1 MRAMMNVLIVR
12 TSSMGDLIHTWPA
25 ITELKTH
32 YPNLKISW
40 LAEENFADIPRLHP
54 AVDDVIPL
62 AWRRWRKQ
70 LLSPVIWAEMK
81 AVRQKLRATQWDLV
95 VDCQGLL
102 KSAVPAKFSGAPL
115 TGYDRRSIREPLACL
130 LYDKTH
136 RVDWSLSAVE
146 RCRLLLAKVFGY
158 QTEGSPCFGVPA
170 AARPAWLQAERYA
183 VLLHATSRAS
193 KEWPEQ
199 YWIALGEKLV
209 AQHGLQLLIPW
220 GNAAEQQRAERLA
233 AAMPQAVVAP
243 RMNLVEACGLLGHAR
258 AVIGVDTGLSHLANA
273 LNVPLVAIYTD
284 TDPSK
289 TGVVETPWA
298 TNLGN
303 IGQCPTVDAVYQ
315 ALLARKDMQ

>member
-1 MRAMMNVLIVR
+1 MMNVLIVR

-32 YPNLKISW
+32 YPNLRISW

-54 AVDDVIPL
+54 AVDDVITL

-70 LLSPVIWAEMK
+70 LLSPASWAEMK

-115 TGYDRRSIREPLACL
+115 TGYDRHSIREPLACL

-170 AARPAWLQAERYA
+170 AERPAWLQADRYA

-199 YWIALGEKLV
+199 HWITLGAKLV

-220 GNAAEQQRAERLA
+220 GNAAEQQRAQRLA
-233 AAMPQAVVAP
+233 AVMPQAVVAP

-284 TDPSK
+284 TDPGK

-303 IGQCPTVDAVYQ
+303 IGQCPSVDEVYQ

>member
-32 YPNLKISW
+32 YPNLRISW

-54 AVDDVIPL
+54 AVEQVIPM
-62 AWRRWRKQ
+62 AWRRWRKR
-70 LLSPVIWAEMK
+70 LFAADTRAEMK
-81 AVRQKLRATQWDLV
+81 AVYQQLQATRWDLV

-102 KSAVPAKFSGAPL
+102 KSAIPAKLSRGPL
-115 TGYDRRSIREPLACL
+115 TGYDRHSIREPLACL

-146 RCRLLLAKVFGY
+146 RCRLLLSKVFGY
-158 QTEGSPCFGVPA
+158 QPEGSPRFGVPA
-170 AARPAWLQAERYA
+170 AARPAWLQDDQYA

-199 YWIALGEKLV
+199 YWIALGERLN
-209 AQHGLQLLIPW
+209 AQHGLQLIIPW
-220 GNAAEQQRAERLA
+220 GNAAEQQRAQRLA

-284 TDPSK
+284 TDPGK

-303 IGQCPTVDAVYQ
+303 IGQCPTVDEVYQ

>member
-32 YPNLKISW
+32 YPNLRISW

-54 AVDDVIPL
+54 AVEQVIPM
-62 AWRRWRKQ
+62 AWRRWRKR
-70 LLSPVIWAEMK
+70 LFAAETRAEMK
-81 AVRQKLRATQWDLV
+81 AVYQQLQATQWDLV

-102 KSAVPAKFSGAPL
+102 KSAIPAKLSRGPL
-115 TGYDRRSIREPLACL
+115 AGYDRHSIREPLACL

-158 QTEGSPCFGVPA
+158 QPEGSPRFGVPA
-170 AARPAWLQAERYA
+170 AARPDWLPQGEYA

-199 YWIALGEKLV
+199 HWIALGEKLA
-209 AQHGLQLLIPW
+209 AQHGLQLIIPW
-220 GNAAEQQRAERLA
+220 GNAAEQQRAQRLA

-243 RMNLVEACGLLGHAR
+243 RMNLIEACGLLGHAR
-258 AVIGVDTGLSHLANA
+258 AVIGVDTGLCHLANA

-289 TGVVETPWA
+289 TGVVETAWA

-303 IGQCPTVDAVYQ
+303 IGQCPTVEAVYQ